1 MEGATTG
8 TEMRIILFTG
18 KGGVGKTTLAA
29 ATALACARRGAKTL
43 AISTDAAHSLSDSFE
58 VELGDDPRPIAGNLF
73 GQEVSAQEQVEKKWG
88 EIKDYLTTFLNAQG
102 LSEIEAEE
110 LSVLPGMEELF
121 SLMEIRRYHRS
132 GEYEVIIV
140 DCAPTGDTLRLLSAP
155 EATGWYL
162 KHIFPIQRRAARIVR
177 PVADRVLPFPF
188 PEDAVF
194 AAMKRVTEQLAEM
207 KDILADRDTTSI
219 RLVVNPEKMVIKE
232 AQRAYTFFNLFGF
245 NVDAVLLNRVLPPLV
260 TDPYFERWKA
270 LHAGYRRLVEESF
283 APLPIL
289 PVELF
294 DQEVVGPEL
303 LLRIAGAAYGD
314 RDPAAIF
321 RRKPA
326 MVVTKTAGGFSLALD
341 LPFVAKEDLDLSR
354 NGEEL
359 QVRAGPLKRTI
370 LLPRALSGAA
380 VRTAKFEGEK
390 LVILFASASG
400 AADRTKKKGR

>member
-1 MEGATTG
+1 
-8 TEMRIILFTG
+8 MRIILFTG

-43 AISTDAAHSLSDSFE
+43 ALSTDAAHSLSDSFE
-58 VELGDDPRPIAGNLF
+58 VELGDDPRRVADNLD

-88 EIKDYLTTFLNAQG
+88 DIKDYLTTFLNAQG
-102 LSEIEAEE
+102 MSEIEAEE

-132 GEYEVIIV
+132 SEYEVIIV

-155 EATGWYL
+155 EATSWYL
-162 KHIFPIQRRAARIVR
+162 KHIFPVQRKAARIVR
-177 PVADRVLPFPF
+177 PVADRILPFPF

-207 KDILADRDTTSI
+207 KDILADRDTTSV

-245 NVDAVLLNRVLPPLV
+245 NVDAVLLNRMLPPRV
-260 TDPYFERWKA
+260 SDPYFQRWKA
-270 LHAGYRRLVEESF
+270 LQADYRRLVEESF

-303 LLRIAGAAYGD
+303 LIKIAEAAYRD

-321 RRKPA
+321 RAKPA
-326 MVVTKTAGGFSLALD
+326 MDVTKAPGGFSLALD
-341 LPFVAKEDLDLSR
+341 LPFVAKEDLDLVQ

-359 QVRAGPLKRTI
+359 QVKAGNFKRTI
-370 LLPRALSGAA
+370 LLPRALAGAS
-380 VRTAKFEGEK
+380 VRNAKFEGER
-390 LVILFASASG
+390 LVIFFGSAPKD
-400 AADRTKKKGR
+400 ADRSKGKGR